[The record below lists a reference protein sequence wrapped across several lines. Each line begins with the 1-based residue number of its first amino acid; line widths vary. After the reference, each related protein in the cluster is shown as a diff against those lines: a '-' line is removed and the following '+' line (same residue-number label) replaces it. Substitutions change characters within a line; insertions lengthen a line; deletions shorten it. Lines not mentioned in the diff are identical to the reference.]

1 MSECVSLQQADSSSA
16 SGQQQESSVSSQS
29 EASTSSQLGG
39 ADSSSASGQQQ
50 ESSVSSQSEAST
62 SSQLGGADS
71 SSASGQQQESSVS
84 SQSEASTSSQLGGAD
99 SSSASGQQ
107 QESSVS
113 SQSEASTSSQLGGA
127 DSSSASGQQQES
139 SVSSQSEASTS
150 SQLGG
155 ADSSSASGQQ
165 QESSVSSQ
173 SEASTS
179 SQLGTDWRR
188 EMRSKVASVEYIL
201 AARALISVGVY
212 AAQGEIARSRGCAPL
227 RVAEVEEIVRDGL
240 VRSHF
245 HDSGLSLGSIRL
257 VLMQVGDKLGLQGLK
272 IGEGYATYLAQAF
285 ADSVVVAADVQSSGA
300 CPTGLDSAIASVETS
315 WSLHGGLVR
324 KDFDRDTKVER
335 GDLEAFVDF
344 MFGGV
349 SYDDGNA
356 SAARSVLETLAGHVD
371 ALGISY
377 NQLDRLDA
385 DTLYSVVSFSAASA
399 IDRGAVSDAAD
410 KFRVMMFGGAPAGQE
425 KTAEPEHEAATPS
438 ASSVLSTVHGK
449 VVDAVDRAKEAA
461 QQAYAGVRKRYVA
474 KPSDTTTQLVVAIT
488 ALLIT
493 AFAICACLEPRL
505 IGASGPLI
513 WGCLA
518 LVALLPLLGMAVHT
532 AVSASS
538 QKKAAGGAQRV
549 AAQERSRELSRA
561 RQEDQQKLHVPAIL
575 TGLSVLVFIAA
586 VVACIAVDARRGTW
600 QGSICF
606 LAAFVLFAIS
616 AAVVM
621 ATRDQSL
628 AEECDSKCATAR
640 TAQAVPGGQQ
650 QPRATEGVVSGGGQ
664 EGGAGVPGT
673 SVPSAGSGS
682 VPPATVMVSVDPQL
696 VATLGAGAAQA
707 AA

>member
-1 MSECVSLQQADSSSA
+1 MSEYVSSQQAGSSSASGQQQESSVLSQSDQASTSSQLGTDSSSA
-16 SGQQQESSVSSQS
+16 SGQQQESSVLSQS
-29 EASTSSQLGG
+29 G
-39 ADSSSASGQQQ
+39 
-50 ESSVSSQSEAST
+50 
-62 SSQLGGADS
+62 
-71 SSASGQQQESSVS
+71 
-84 SQSEASTSSQLGGAD
+84 
-99 SSSASGQQ
+99 
-107 QESSVS
+107 
-113 SQSEASTSSQLGGA
+113 
-127 DSSSASGQQQES
+127 
-139 SVSSQSEASTS
+139 
-150 SQLGG
+150 
-155 ADSSSASGQQ
+155 
-165 QESSVSSQ
+165 
-173 SEASTS
+173 ASTS
-179 SQLGTDWRR
+179 SQLGTNWRQ

-212 AAQGEIARSRGCAPL
+212 AAQEEIARSLGYAPL

-257 VLMQVGDKLGLQGLK
+257 VLMQVGDKLGLQDLK

-285 ADSVVVAADVQSSGA
+285 ADSVVVAANVESGA
-300 CPTGLDSAIASVETS
+300 QHSTAGLDKAIADVETS
-315 WSLHGGLVR
+315 WSPRGGLIS
-324 KDFDRDTKVER
+324 KDFDRGTKVGK

-349 SYDDGNA
+349 SYNDGNA
-356 SAARSVLETLAGHVD
+356 AVARSVLETLAGHVD

-377 NQLDRLDA
+377 DQLDKLDA
-385 DTLYSVVSFSAASA
+385 DTLYGVVSFSGASA

-438 ASSVLSTVHGK
+438 ASSVPSTVHGK
-449 VVDAVDRAKEAA
+449 VVDHAVDRAKEAA
-461 QQAYAGVRKRYVA
+461 KQAYAGVRKWYVA

-586 VVACIAVDARRGTW
+586 VVACIAVDAKRGTW

-650 QPRATEGVVSGGGQ
+650 QPRATEGVVSGGSQ

-682 VPPATVMVSVDPQL
+682 VPPATIMVSVDPQL

>member
-1 MSECVSLQQADSSSA
+1 MSAEYVSSQLSGSSSASGQQQESSVLSQGGQASTSSQLGTDSSSA
-16 SGQQQESSVSSQS
+16 SGQQQESSVLSQS
-29 EASTSSQLGG
+29 
-39 ADSSSASGQQQ
+39 GQ
-50 ESSVSSQSEAST
+50 
-62 SSQLGGADS
+62 
-71 SSASGQQQESSVS
+71 
-84 SQSEASTSSQLGGAD
+84 
-99 SSSASGQQ
+99 
-107 QESSVS
+107 
-113 SQSEASTSSQLGGA
+113 
-127 DSSSASGQQQES
+127 
-139 SVSSQSEASTS
+139 
-150 SQLGG
+150 
-155 ADSSSASGQQ
+155 
-165 QESSVSSQ
+165 
-173 SEASTS
+173 ASTS
-179 SQLGTDWRR
+179 SQLGTDWRQ

-212 AAQGEIARSRGCAPL
+212 AAQEEIAKSLGYTPL
-227 RVAEVEEIVRDGL
+227 RVAEVEAIVRDSL

-257 VLMQVGDKLGLQGLK
+257 VLMRVGDKLGLQDFK
-272 IGEGYATYLAQAF
+272 IGEGYATYLAQVF
-285 ADSVVVAADVQSSGA
+285 ADSVVVAANVQSGGGA
-300 CPTGLDSAIASVETS
+300 RSAAGLDKAIADVEAS
-315 WSLHGGLVR
+315 WSLHGGLIS
-324 KDFDRDTKVER
+324 KDFDRDTKVGR

-349 SYDDGNA
+349 SYNDVNA
-356 SAARSVLETLAGHVD
+356 AVARSVLGTLAGHVD

-377 NQLDRLDA
+377 NQLDKLDA
-385 DTLYSVVSFSAASA
+385 DTLYSVVSFSGASA

-438 ASSVLSTVHGK
+438 ASSVPSTVHGK
-449 VVDAVDRAKEAA
+449 VVARAQEAA
-461 QQAYAGVRKRYVA
+461 KQAYAGVRKWHVA
-474 KPSDTTTQLVVAIT
+474 KHSDTTTQLVVAIT

-586 VVACIAVDARRGTW
+586 VVACIAVDAKRGTW

-650 QPRATEGVVSGGGQ
+650 QPRATEGVVSGGSQ
-664 EGGAGVPGT
+664 EGGASVPGT

-682 VPPATVMVSVDPQL
+682 VPPATIMVSVDPQL
-696 VATLGAGAAQA
+696 VATLGAGVAQA

>member
-1 MSECVSLQQADSSSA
+1 MSEYVSSQPADSSSASGVLSQSGQASTSSQLGTDSSSAGDQQQGSGVSSQSGQASTSSQLGTDSSSAGDQQQGSGVSSQSGQASTSSQLGTDSSSA

-29 EASTSSQLGG
+29 DASTSSQLGT
-39 ADSSSASGQQQ
+39 DSSSAGGQQQ
-50 ESSVSSQSEAST
+50 ESSVSSQSDAST
-62 SSQLGGADS
+62 SSQLGA
-71 SSASGQQQESSVS
+71 
-84 SQSEASTSSQLGGAD
+84 
-99 SSSASGQQ
+99 
-107 QESSVS
+107 
-113 SQSEASTSSQLGGA
+113 
-127 DSSSASGQQQES
+127 
-139 SVSSQSEASTS
+139 
-150 SQLGG
+150 
-155 ADSSSASGQQ
+155 
-165 QESSVSSQ
+165 
-173 SEASTS
+173 
-179 SQLGTDWRR
+179 DWRQ
-188 EMRSKVASVEYIL
+188 EVHSKVASVEYIL

-212 AAQGEIARSRGCAPL
+212 AAQSMIAQSRGCASL
-227 RVAEVEEIVRDGL
+227 SVAEVEEIVRDSL

-257 VLMQVGDKLGLQGLK
+257 VLMRVGDKLGLQDLK

-285 ADSVVVAADVQSSGA
+285 ADSVVVAADVQSGGGRSA
-300 CPTGLDSAIASVETS
+300 AGLDKAIADVETS
-315 WSLHGGLVR
+315 WSLHGGLIS
-324 KDFDRDTKVER
+324 KDFDRGTKVGR

-349 SYDDGNA
+349 SYNDVNA
-356 SAARSVLETLAGHVD
+356 AVARSVLETLAGHVD

-377 NQLDRLDA
+377 NQLDKLDA
-385 DTLYSVVSFSAASA
+385 DTLYSVVSFSGASA

-438 ASSVLSTVHGK
+438 ASSVPSTVHGK
-449 VVDAVDRAKEAA
+449 VVDRAKEAA
-461 QQAYAGVRKRYVA
+461 KQAYAGVRKWHVA
-474 KPSDTTTQLVVAIT
+474 KHSDTTTQLVVAIT

-586 VVACIAVDARRGTW
+586 VVACIAVDAKRGTW

-650 QPRATEGVVSGGGQ
+650 QPRATEGVVSGGSQ

-673 SVPSAGSGS
+673 SVPSAGSES
-682 VPPATVMVSVDPQL
+682 VPPATIMVSVDPQL

>member
-1 MSECVSLQQADSSSA
+1 MSEYVSSQPADSSSASGVLSQSGQASTSSQLGTDSSSAGDQQQGSGVSSQSGQASTSSQLGTDSSSAGDQQQGSGVSSQSGQASTSSQLGTDSSSA

-29 EASTSSQLGG
+29 DASTSSQLG
-39 ADSSSASGQQQ
+39 A
-50 ESSVSSQSEAST
+50 
-62 SSQLGGADS
+62 
-71 SSASGQQQESSVS
+71 
-84 SQSEASTSSQLGGAD
+84 
-99 SSSASGQQ
+99 
-107 QESSVS
+107 
-113 SQSEASTSSQLGGA
+113 
-127 DSSSASGQQQES
+127 
-139 SVSSQSEASTS
+139 
-150 SQLGG
+150 
-155 ADSSSASGQQ
+155 
-165 QESSVSSQ
+165 
-173 SEASTS
+173 
-179 SQLGTDWRR
+179 DWRQ
-188 EMRSKVASVEYIL
+188 EVHSKVASVEYIL

-212 AAQGEIARSRGCAPL
+212 AAQRMIAQSRGCASL
-227 RVAEVEEIVRDGL
+227 SVAEVEEIVRDSL

-257 VLMQVGDKLGLQGLK
+257 VLMRVGDKLGLQDLK

-285 ADSVVVAADVQSSGA
+285 ADSVVVAADVQSGGGRSA
-300 CPTGLDSAIASVETS
+300 AGLDKAIADVETS
-315 WSLHGGLVR
+315 WSLHGGLIS
-324 KDFDRDTKVER
+324 KDFDRGTKVGR

-377 NQLDRLDA
+377 NQLDKLDA

-650 QPRATEGVVSGGGQ
+650 QPRATEGVVSGGSQ

-673 SVPSAGSGS
+673 SVSSAGSGS
-682 VPPATVMVSVDPQL
+682 VPPATIMVSVDPQL

-707 AA
+707 VAA

>member
-1 MSECVSLQQADSSSA
+1 MSELSLQPTDSSSA
-16 SGQQQESSVSSQS
+16 SGQQQESSVLSPSGQ
-29 EASTSSQLGG
+29 ASTSSQLG

-50 ESSVSSQSEAST
+50 ESSVLSPSGQAST
-62 SSQLGGADS
+62 SSQSGTDS
-71 SSASGQQQESSVS
+71 SSASGQQQESSVL
-84 SQSEASTSSQLGGAD
+84 SQSDQASTSSQLGTD

-107 QESSVS
+107 QESSVL
-113 SQSEASTSSQLGGA
+113 SQSDQASTSSQ
-127 DSSSASGQQQES
+127 S
-139 SVSSQSEASTS
+139 
-150 SQLGG
+150 
-155 ADSSSASGQQ
+155 
-165 QESSVSSQ
+165 
-173 SEASTS
+173 
-179 SQLGTDWRR
+179 GTDWRQ

-212 AAQGEIARSRGCAPL
+212 AAQEEIARSLGYAPL
-227 RVAEVEEIVRDGL
+227 RVAEVEAIVRDSL

-257 VLMQVGDKLGLQGLK
+257 VLMRVGDKLGLQDLK

-285 ADSVVVAADVQSSGA
+285 ADSVVVAADVQSGGA
-300 CPTGLDSAIASVETS
+300 RSATSLDGAIADVETS
-315 WSLHGGLVR
+315 WSLRGSLIS
-324 KDFDRDTKVER
+324 KDFNRDTTVEK

-349 SYDDGNA
+349 SYNEGNA
-356 SAARSVLETLAGHVD
+356 AAARSVLETLAGHVD

-377 NQLDRLDA
+377 NQLDKLDA

-410 KFRVMMFGGAPAGQE
+410 KFRVMMFGSAPAGQE

-438 ASSVLSTVHGK
+438 ASSVPSTVHGK
-449 VVDAVDRAKEAA
+449 VVDRAKEAA
-461 QQAYAGVRKRYVA
+461 KQAYAGVRKWHVA

-673 SVPSAGSGS
+673 SVPSAGSGTI
-682 VPPATVMVSVDPQL
+682 PPATVMVSVDPQL
-696 VATLGAGAAQA
+696 VATLGAGVAQA

>member
-1 MSECVSLQQADSSSA
+1 
-16 SGQQQESSVSSQS
+16 
-29 EASTSSQLGG
+29 
-39 ADSSSASGQQQ
+39 
-50 ESSVSSQSEAST
+50 
-62 SSQLGGADS
+62 
-71 SSASGQQQESSVS
+71 
-84 SQSEASTSSQLGGAD
+84 
-99 SSSASGQQ
+99 
-107 QESSVS
+107 
-113 SQSEASTSSQLGGA
+113 
-127 DSSSASGQQQES
+127 
-139 SVSSQSEASTS
+139 
-150 SQLGG
+150 
-155 ADSSSASGQQ
+155 
-165 QESSVSSQ
+165 
-173 SEASTS
+173 
-179 SQLGTDWRR
+179 
-188 EMRSKVASVEYIL
+188 MRSKVASVEYIL

-212 AAQGEIARSRGCAPL
+212 AAQEEIARSLGHTPL
-227 RVAEVEEIVRDGL
+227 RVAEVEAIVRDSL

-257 VLMQVGDKLGLQGLK
+257 VLMQVGDKLGLQGSK
-272 IGEGYATYLAQAF
+272 ISEGYATYLAKAF
-285 ADSVVVAADVQSSGA
+285 ADSVVVAADVQSGGA
-300 CPTGLDSAIASVETS
+300 RSATSLDKAIADVETS
-315 WSLHGGLVR
+315 WSLHGNLIS
-324 KDFDRDTKVER
+324 KDFDRDTKVGR
-335 GDLEAFVDF
+335 DDLEAFVDF

-349 SYDDGNA
+349 SYNDANA
-356 SAARSVLETLAGHVD
+356 AVARSVLETLAGHVD

-377 NQLDRLDA
+377 NQLDKLDA
-385 DTLYSVVSFSAASA
+385 DTLYSVVSFSGASA

-438 ASSVLSTVHGK
+438 ASSVPSTVHGK
-449 VVDAVDRAKEAA
+449 VVDHAVDRAKEAA
-461 QQAYAGVRKRYVA
+461 KQAYAGVRKWYVA

-586 VVACIAVDARRGTW
+586 VVACIAVDAKRGTW

-650 QPRATEGVVSGGGQ
+650 QPRAAEGVVSGGSQ

-682 VPPATVMVSVDPQL
+682 VPPATIMVSVDPQL
-696 VATLGAGAAQA
+696 VATTLGAGAAQA

>member
-1 MSECVSLQQADSSSA
+1 MSAEYVSSQPADSSSA

-29 EASTSSQLGG
+29 GQASTSSQLGT
-39 ADSSSASGQQQ
+39 DSSSASGQQQ
-50 ESSVSSQSEAST
+50 ESSVSSQSGQAST
-62 SSQLGGADS
+62 SSQLGTDS

-84 SQSEASTSSQLGGAD
+84 SQSGQASTSSQLG
-99 SSSASGQQ
+99 S
-107 QESSVS
+107 
-113 SQSEASTSSQLGGA
+113 
-127 DSSSASGQQQES
+127 
-139 SVSSQSEASTS
+139 
-150 SQLGG
+150 
-155 ADSSSASGQQ
+155 
-165 QESSVSSQ
+165 
-173 SEASTS
+173 
-179 SQLGTDWRR
+179 DWRQ

-212 AAQGEIARSRGCAPL
+212 AAQGEIARSLGCAPL
-227 RVAEVEEIVRDGL
+227 RVAEVEAIVRDSL

-257 VLMQVGDKLGLQGLK
+257 VLMQVGDKLGLQDLK

-285 ADSVVVAADVQSSGA
+285 ADSVVVAADAQSGGA
-300 CPTGLDSAIASVETS
+300 CAASLDSAIANVEKS
-315 WSLHGGLVR
+315 WSLHGGLVS
-324 KDFDRDTKVER
+324 KDFDRDTKVKR

-356 SAARSVLETLAGHVD
+356 AAARSVLETLAGHVD

-377 NQLDRLDA
+377 NQLDKLDA

-438 ASSVLSTVHGK
+438 ASSVPSTVHGK

-461 QQAYAGVRKRYVA
+461 KQAYAGVRKRHVA
-474 KPSDTTTQLVVAIT
+474 KPSDTTTQLGCRAIT

-673 SVPSAGSGS
+673 SVPSAGSGA
-682 VPPATVMVSVDPQL
+682 VPPATIMVSVDPQL
-696 VATLGAGAAQA
+696 VATLGAGVAQA

>member
-1 MSECVSLQQADSSSA
+1 MSEYVSSQPADSSSASGVLSQSGQASTSSQLGTDSSSAGDQQQGSGVSSQSGQASTSSQLGTDSSSAGDQQQGSGVSSQSGQASTSSQLGTDSSSA

-29 EASTSSQLGG
+29 DASTSSQLGT
-39 ADSSSASGQQQ
+39 DSSSAGGQQQ
-50 ESSVSSQSEAST
+50 ESSVSSQSDAST
-62 SSQLGGADS
+62 SSQLGA
-71 SSASGQQQESSVS
+71 
-84 SQSEASTSSQLGGAD
+84 
-99 SSSASGQQ
+99 
-107 QESSVS
+107 
-113 SQSEASTSSQLGGA
+113 
-127 DSSSASGQQQES
+127 
-139 SVSSQSEASTS
+139 
-150 SQLGG
+150 
-155 ADSSSASGQQ
+155 
-165 QESSVSSQ
+165 
-173 SEASTS
+173 
-179 SQLGTDWRR
+179 DWRQ
-188 EMRSKVASVEYIL
+188 EVHSKVASVEYIL

-212 AAQGEIARSRGCAPL
+212 AAQSMIAQSRGCASL
-227 RVAEVEEIVRDGL
+227 SVAEVEEIVRDSL

-257 VLMQVGDKLGLQGLK
+257 VLMRVGDKLGLQDLK

-285 ADSVVVAADVQSSGA
+285 ADSVVVAADVQSGGGRSA
-300 CPTGLDSAIASVETS
+300 AGLDKAIADVETS
-315 WSLHGGLVR
+315 WSLHGGLIS
-324 KDFDRDTKVER
+324 KDFDRGTKVGR

-349 SYDDGNA
+349 SYNDVNA
-356 SAARSVLETLAGHVD
+356 AVARSVLETLAGHVD

-377 NQLDRLDA
+377 NQLDKLDA
-385 DTLYSVVSFSAASA
+385 DTLYSVVSFSGASA

-438 ASSVLSTVHGK
+438 ASSVPSTVHGK
-449 VVDAVDRAKEAA
+449 VVDRAKEAA
-461 QQAYAGVRKRYVA
+461 KQAYAGVRKWHVA
-474 KPSDTTTQLVVAIT
+474 KHSDTTTQLVVAIT

-586 VVACIAVDARRGTW
+586 VVACIAVDAKRGTW

-650 QPRATEGVVSGGGQ
+650 QPRATEGVVSGGSQ

-682 VPPATVMVSVDPQL
+682 VPPATIMVSVDPQL

>member
-1 MSECVSLQQADSSSA
+1 MSAEYVSSQLSGSSSASGQQQESSVLSQGGQASTSSQLGTDSSSA
-16 SGQQQESSVSSQS
+16 SGQQQESSVSPQS
-29 EASTSSQLGG
+29 GQASTSSQLG

-50 ESSVSSQSEAST
+50 ESSVSSQSGQAST
-62 SSQLGGADS
+62 SSQLGADS
-71 SSASGQQQESSVS
+71 SSASGQQQESSVL
-84 SQSEASTSSQLGGAD
+84 SQS
-99 SSSASGQQ
+99 GQ
-107 QESSVS
+107 
-113 SQSEASTSSQLGGA
+113 
-127 DSSSASGQQQES
+127 
-139 SVSSQSEASTS
+139 
-150 SQLGG
+150 
-155 ADSSSASGQQ
+155 
-165 QESSVSSQ
+165 
-173 SEASTS
+173 ASTS
-179 SQLGTDWRR
+179 SQLGTDWRQ

-212 AAQGEIARSRGCAPL
+212 AAQEEIAKSLGYTPL
-227 RVAEVEEIVRDGL
+227 RVAEVEAIVRDSL

-257 VLMQVGDKLGLQGLK
+257 VLMRVGDKLGLQDFK

-285 ADSVVVAADVQSSGA
+285 ADSVVVAADVQSGGGA
-300 CPTGLDSAIASVETS
+300 RSAAGLDKAIADVEAS
-315 WSLHGGLVR
+315 WSLHGGLIS
-324 KDFDRDTKVER
+324 KDFDRDTKVGR

-349 SYDDGNA
+349 SYNDVNA
-356 SAARSVLETLAGHVD
+356 AVARSVLETLAGHVD

-377 NQLDRLDA
+377 NQLDKLDA
-385 DTLYSVVSFSAASA
+385 DTLYSVVSFSGASA

-438 ASSVLSTVHGK
+438 ASSVPSTVHGK

-461 QQAYAGVRKRYVA
+461 KQAYAGVRKRYVA

-650 QPRATEGVVSGGGQ
+650 QPRATEGVVSGGSQ
-664 EGGAGVPGT
+664 EGGASVPGT

-682 VPPATVMVSVDPQL
+682 VPPATIMVSVDPQL
-696 VATLGAGAAQA
+696 VATLGAGVAQA

>member
-1 MSECVSLQQADSSSA
+1 MSEYVSSQPADSSSASGVLSQSGQASTSSQLGTDSSSAGDQQQGSGVSSQSGQASTSSQLGTDSSSAGDQQQGSGVSSQSGQASTSSQLGTDSSSAGDQQQGSGVSSQSGQASTSSQLGTDSSSA

-29 EASTSSQLGG
+29 DASTSSQLGT
-39 ADSSSASGQQQ
+39 DSSSAGGQQQ
-50 ESSVSSQSEAST
+50 ESSVSSQSDAST
-62 SSQLGGADS
+62 SSQLGA
-71 SSASGQQQESSVS
+71 
-84 SQSEASTSSQLGGAD
+84 
-99 SSSASGQQ
+99 
-107 QESSVS
+107 
-113 SQSEASTSSQLGGA
+113 
-127 DSSSASGQQQES
+127 
-139 SVSSQSEASTS
+139 
-150 SQLGG
+150 
-155 ADSSSASGQQ
+155 
-165 QESSVSSQ
+165 
-173 SEASTS
+173 
-179 SQLGTDWRR
+179 DWRQ
-188 EMRSKVASVEYIL
+188 EVHSKVASVEYIL

-212 AAQGEIARSRGCAPL
+212 AAQSMIAQSRGCASL
-227 RVAEVEEIVRDGL
+227 SVAEVEEIVRDSL

-257 VLMQVGDKLGLQGLK
+257 VLMRVGDKLGLQDLK

-285 ADSVVVAADVQSSGA
+285 ADSVVVAADVQSGGGRSA
-300 CPTGLDSAIASVETS
+300 AGLDKAIADVETS
-315 WSLHGGLVR
+315 WSLHGGLIS
-324 KDFDRDTKVER
+324 KDFDRGTKVGR

-349 SYDDGNA
+349 SYNDVNA
-356 SAARSVLETLAGHVD
+356 AVARSVLETLAGHVD

-377 NQLDRLDA
+377 NQLDKLDA
-385 DTLYSVVSFSAASA
+385 DTLYSVVSFSGASA

-438 ASSVLSTVHGK
+438 ASSVPSTVHGK
-449 VVDAVDRAKEAA
+449 VVDRAKEAA
-461 QQAYAGVRKRYVA
+461 KQAYAGVRKWHVA
-474 KPSDTTTQLVVAIT
+474 KHSDTTTQLVVAIT

-586 VVACIAVDARRGTW
+586 VVACIAVDAKRGTW

-650 QPRATEGVVSGGGQ
+650 QPRATEGVVSGGSQ

-673 SVPSAGSGS
+673 SVPSAGGSGS
-682 VPPATVMVSVDPQL
+682 VPPATIMVSVDPQL

>member
-1 MSECVSLQQADSSSA
+1 MSEYVSSQPADSSSASGVLSQSGQASTSSQLGTDSSSAGDQQQGSGVSSQSGQASTSSQLGTDSSSAGDQQQGSGVSSQSGQASTSSQLGTDSSSAGDQQQGSGVSSQSGQASTSSQLGTDSSSA

-29 EASTSSQLGG
+29 DASTSSQLGT
-39 ADSSSASGQQQ
+39 DSSSAGGQQQ
-50 ESSVSSQSEAST
+50 ESSVSSQSDAST
-62 SSQLGGADS
+62 SSQLGA
-71 SSASGQQQESSVS
+71 
-84 SQSEASTSSQLGGAD
+84 
-99 SSSASGQQ
+99 
-107 QESSVS
+107 
-113 SQSEASTSSQLGGA
+113 
-127 DSSSASGQQQES
+127 
-139 SVSSQSEASTS
+139 
-150 SQLGG
+150 
-155 ADSSSASGQQ
+155 
-165 QESSVSSQ
+165 
-173 SEASTS
+173 
-179 SQLGTDWRR
+179 DWRQ
-188 EMRSKVASVEYIL
+188 EVHSKVASVEYIL

-212 AAQGEIARSRGCAPL
+212 AAQSMIAQSRGCASL
-227 RVAEVEEIVRDGL
+227 SVAEVEEIVRDSL

-257 VLMQVGDKLGLQGLK
+257 VLMRVGDKLGLQDLK

-285 ADSVVVAADVQSSGA
+285 ADSVVVAADVQSGGGRSA
-300 CPTGLDSAIASVETS
+300 AGLDKAIADVETS
-315 WSLHGGLVR
+315 WSLHGGLIS
-324 KDFDRDTKVER
+324 KDFDRGTKVGR

-349 SYDDGNA
+349 SYNDVNA
-356 SAARSVLETLAGHVD
+356 AVARSVLETLAGHVD

-377 NQLDRLDA
+377 NQLDKLDA
-385 DTLYSVVSFSAASA
+385 DTLYSVVSFSGASA

-438 ASSVLSTVHGK
+438 ASSVPSTVHGK
-449 VVDAVDRAKEAA
+449 VVDRAKEAA
-461 QQAYAGVRKRYVA
+461 KQAYAGVRKWHVA
-474 KPSDTTTQLVVAIT
+474 KHSDTTTQLVVAIT

-586 VVACIAVDARRGTW
+586 VVACIAVDAKRGTW

-650 QPRATEGVVSGGGQ
+650 QPRATEGVVSGGSQ

-682 VPPATVMVSVDPQL
+682 VPPATIMVSVDPQL

>member
-1 MSECVSLQQADSSSA
+1 MSDLSLQSTDSSSA
-16 SGQQQESSVSSQS
+16 SGQQQESSVLSQS
-29 EASTSSQLGG
+29 GQASTSSQLG

-50 ESSVSSQSEAST
+50 ESSVSSQSDASTSSQSGADSSSASGQQQESSVLSPSGQAST
-62 SSQLGGADS
+62 SSQLGADSSSASGQQQESSVLSPSGQASTSSQLGVGADS

-84 SQSEASTSSQLGGAD
+84 SQSDASTSSQ
-99 SSSASGQQ
+99 S
-107 QESSVS
+107 
-113 SQSEASTSSQLGGA
+113 
-127 DSSSASGQQQES
+127 
-139 SVSSQSEASTS
+139 
-150 SQLGG
+150 
-155 ADSSSASGQQ
+155 
-165 QESSVSSQ
+165 
-173 SEASTS
+173 
-179 SQLGTDWRR
+179 GTDWRQ

-212 AAQGEIARSRGCAPL
+212 AAQEEIAKSLGYAPL
-227 RVAEVEEIVRDGL
+227 RVAEVEEIVRDSL

-257 VLMQVGDKLGLQGLK
+257 VLMRVGDKLGLQDLK

-285 ADSVVVAADVQSSGA
+285 ADSVVVAADVQSGGGRSA
-300 CPTGLDSAIASVETS
+300 AGLDKAIADVETS
-315 WSLHGGLVR
+315 WSLHGGLIS
-324 KDFDRDTKVER
+324 KDFDRGTKVGR

-349 SYDDGNA
+349 SYNDANA
-356 SAARSVLETLAGHVD
+356 AVARSVLETLAGHVD

-377 NQLDRLDA
+377 NQLDKLDA
-385 DTLYSVVSFSAASA
+385 DTLYSVVSFSGASA

-438 ASSVLSTVHGK
+438 ASSVPSTVHGK
-449 VVDAVDRAKEAA
+449 VVDRAKEAA
-461 QQAYAGVRKRYVA
+461 KQAYAGVRKWHVA
-474 KPSDTTTQLVVAIT
+474 KHSDTTTQLVVAIT

-586 VVACIAVDARRGTW
+586 VVACIAVDAKRGTW

-650 QPRATEGVVSGGGQ
+650 QPRATEGVVSGGSQ
-664 EGGAGVPGT
+664 EGGASVPGT

-682 VPPATVMVSVDPQL
+682 VPPATIMVSVDPQL
-696 VATLGAGAAQA
+696 VATLGAGVAQA

>member
-50 ESSVSSQSEAST
+50 ESSVSSQSDQAST
-62 SSQLGGADS
+62 SSQLGADS

-84 SQSEASTSSQLGGAD
+84 SQSDQASTSSQLGAD
-99 SSSASGQQ
+99 SSSAGGQQ
-107 QESSVS
+107 HESSVS
-113 SQSEASTSSQLGGA
+113 SQSDQASTSSQLW
-127 DSSSASGQQQES
+127 
-139 SVSSQSEASTS
+139 
-150 SQLGG
+150 
-155 ADSSSASGQQ
+155 
-165 QESSVSSQ
+165 
-173 SEASTS
+173 
-179 SQLGTDWRR
+179 TDWRL
-188 EMRSKVASVEYIL
+188 EMRSKVASVEYML

-285 ADSVVVAADVQSSGA
+285 ADNVVVAADVQSGGA
-300 CPTGLDSAIASVETS
+300 CSASLDSAIANVETS
-315 WSLHGGLVR
+315 WSLHGGLVS

-349 SYDDGNA
+349 SYNDGNA

-377 NQLDRLDA
+377 NQLDKLDA
-385 DTLYSVVSFSAASA
+385 DTLYSVVSFSAGSA

-438 ASSVLSTVHGK
+438 ASSVPSTVHGK

-461 QQAYAGVRKRYVA
+461 KQAYAGVRKRYVA

-673 SVPSAGSGS
+673 SVPSAESGA
-682 VPPATVMVSVDPQL
+682 VPPATIMVSVDPQL
-696 VATLGAGAAQA
+696 VATLGAGVAQA

>member
-1 MSECVSLQQADSSSA
+1 MSDCVSLQPTDSSSA
-16 SGQQQESSVSSQS
+16 SGQQQESSVLSQS
-29 EASTSSQLGG
+29 DQ
-39 ADSSSASGQQQ
+39 
-50 ESSVSSQSEAST
+50 
-62 SSQLGGADS
+62 
-71 SSASGQQQESSVS
+71 
-84 SQSEASTSSQLGGAD
+84 
-99 SSSASGQQ
+99 
-107 QESSVS
+107 
-113 SQSEASTSSQLGGA
+113 
-127 DSSSASGQQQES
+127 
-139 SVSSQSEASTS
+139 
-150 SQLGG
+150 
-155 ADSSSASGQQ
+155 
-165 QESSVSSQ
+165 
-173 SEASTS
+173 ASTS
-179 SQLGTDWRR
+179 SQLGTDWRQ

-212 AAQGEIARSRGCAPL
+212 AAQEEIARSLGYAPL

-257 VLMQVGDKLGLQGLK
+257 VLMQVGDKLGLQDLK

-285 ADSVVVAADVQSSGA
+285 ADSVVVAADVQSGA
-300 CPTGLDSAIASVETS
+300 RRSAASLDKAIADVETS
-315 WSLHGGLVR
+315 WSLRGGLIS
-324 KDFDRDTKVER
+324 KDFDRGTKVGR

-349 SYDDGNA
+349 SYNDGNA
-356 SAARSVLETLAGHVD
+356 AVAKSVLETLAGHVD

-377 NQLDRLDA
+377 DQLDKLDA
-385 DTLYSVVSFSAASA
+385 DTLYSVVSFSGASA

-438 ASSVLSTVHGK
+438 ASSVPSTVHGK
-449 VVDAVDRAKEAA
+449 VVDRAKEAA
-461 QQAYAGVRKRYVA
+461 KQAYAGVRKWHVA
-474 KPSDTTTQLVVAIT
+474 KHSDTTTQLVVAIT

-586 VVACIAVDARRGTW
+586 VVACIAVDAKRGTW

-650 QPRATEGVVSGGGQ
+650 QPRATEGVVSGGSQ

-673 SVPSAGSGS
+673 SVPSAGGSGS
-682 VPPATVMVSVDPQL
+682 VPPATIMVSVDPQL